1 MCKDQ
6 TDRNQKGLLIAMIL
20 IIGLLAFGNR
30 INDGH
35 ISPNP
40 SNRSI
45 PLRGTVTM
53 AGSTSME
60 PIANT
65 LAEGFMNRYPYVMVT
80 AEFTGSSAG
89 IEAVLAGSADIGNSS
104 RRLRPEEKA
113 AGAVEHIVALD
124 GIVMITDAENPVR
137 ELTKGQLFAVY
148 QGKVRNWREVGGQDR
163 AIVVVGREA
172 GSGTREAFE
181 EYLELEDR
189 CDYANELNSTGAVMA
204 RVSST
209 PGAIGYVSWDVVDDT
224 VAVLAIDGVKPTAD
238 TIRTGRYGLS
248 RPYVMVTKGGVEEQ
262 REAVREFFLYLES
275 GEGRALFEKIGVI
288 LYDPQENID
297 L

>member
-40 SNRSI
+40 SNRST

-209 PGAIGYVSWDVVDDT
+209 PGAIGYVSWDVADDT

-248 RPYVMVTKGGVEEQ
+248 RPFVMVTKGGVEEQ
-262 REAVREFFLYLES
+262 REVVREFFLYLES
-275 GEGRALFEKIGVI
+275 GEGRALFEKTGVI
-288 LYDPQENID
+288 LYDPQEKY
-297 L
+297 

>member
-30 INDGH
+30 INGGH
-35 ISPNP
+35 NSPNP
-40 SNRSI
+40 SNRST

-248 RPYVMVTKGGVEEQ
+248 RPFVMVTKGGVEEQ

-275 GEGRALFEKIGVI
+275 GEGRALFEKTGVI
-288 LYDPQENID
+288 LYDPQEKY
-297 L
+297 

>member
-6 TDRNQKGLLIAMIL
+6 TDRNQKGILIAMIL

-30 INDGH
+30 INDGYN
-35 ISPNP
+35 SPNP
-40 SNRSI
+40 SNRST

-104 RRLRPEEKA
+104 RMLRPEEKA

-137 ELTKGQLFAVY
+137 ELTKGQLFAIY

-181 EYLELEDR
+181 EYLELEER

-209 PGAIGYVSWDVVDDT
+209 PGAIGYVSWDVADDT
-224 VAVLAIDGVKPTAD
+224 VAVLAIDGVTPTAD

-248 RPYVMVTKGGVEEQ
+248 RPFVMVTKGGVEEQ

-275 GEGRALFEKIGVI
+275 GEGRALFEKTGVI
-288 LYDPQENID
+288 LYDPQEKY
-297 L
+297 

>member
-35 ISPNP
+35 NSPNP
-40 SNRSI
+40 SNRSTS
-45 PLRGTVTM
+45 LRGTVKM

-124 GIVMITDAENPVR
+124 GIVIITDAENPVR

-209 PGAIGYVSWDVVDDT
+209 PGAIGYISWDVADDT

-275 GEGRALFEKIGVI
+275 GEGRALFEKTGVI
-288 LYDPQENID
+288 LYDPQVKY
-297 L
+297 

>member
-35 ISPNP
+35 ISPIP
-40 SNRSI
+40 SNRST

-209 PGAIGYVSWDVVDDT
+209 PGAIGYVSWDVADDT

-248 RPYVMVTKGGVEEQ
+248 RPFVMVTKGGVEEQ

-275 GEGRALFEKIGVI
+275 GEGRALFEKTGVI
-288 LYDPQENID
+288 LYDPQEKY
-297 L
+297 

>member
-6 TDRNQKGLLIAMIL
+6 IDRNQKGILIAMIL

-35 ISPNP
+35 NSPNP
-40 SNRSI
+40 SNCSTS
-45 PLRGTVTM
+45 LRGTVKM

-137 ELTKGQLFAVY
+137 ELTKGQLFAIY

-181 EYLELEDR
+181 EYLELEER

-209 PGAIGYVSWDVVDDT
+209 PGAIGYVSWDVADDT

-262 REAVREFFLYLES
+262 SEAVREFFLYLES
-275 GEGRALFEKIGVI
+275 GEGRALFEKTGVI
-288 LYDPQENID
+288 LYDPQEKY
-297 L
+297 

>member
-35 ISPNP
+35 NSPNP
-40 SNRSI
+40 SNRST

-104 RRLRPEEKA
+104 RRLHPEEKA

-209 PGAIGYVSWDVVDDT
+209 PGAIGYVSWDVADDT

-248 RPYVMVTKGGVEEQ
+248 RPFVMVTKGGVEEQ

-275 GEGRALFEKIGVI
+275 GEGRALFEKTGVI
-288 LYDPQENID
+288 LYDPQEKY
-297 L
+297 

>member
-6 TDRNQKGLLIAMIL
+6 IDRNQKGILIAMIL

-35 ISPNP
+35 NSPNP
-40 SNRSI
+40 SNCSTS
-45 PLRGTVTM
+45 LRGTVKM

-124 GIVMITDAENPVR
+124 GIVIITDAENPVR

-209 PGAIGYVSWDVVDDT
+209 PGAIGYMSWDVADDT

-262 REAVREFFLYLES
+262 REAVRKFFLYLES
-275 GEGRALFEKIGVI
+275 GEGRALFEKTGVI
-288 LYDPQENID
+288 LYDPQEKY
-297 L
+297 

>member
-35 ISPNP
+35 ISPIP
-40 SNRSI
+40 SNRST

-209 PGAIGYVSWDVVDDT
+209 PGAIGYVSWDVADDR

-248 RPYVMVTKGGVEEQ
+248 RPFVMVTKGGVEEQ

-275 GEGRALFEKIGVI
+275 GEGRALFEKTGVI
-288 LYDPQENID
+288 LYDPQEKY
-297 L
+297 

>member
-1 MCKDQ
+1 MKKEYEDRA
-6 TDRNQKGLLIAMIL
+6 DRNEKRLLAAMIL
-20 IIGLLAFGNR
+20 IIGLLAFGSR
-30 INDGH
+30 GSDRQG
-35 ISPNP
+35 SFGQ
-40 SNRSI
+40 SNRST

-60 PIANT
+60 SIANA

-80 AEFTGSSAG
+80 VEFTGSSAG
-89 IEAVLAGSADIGNSS
+89 IEAALTGSADIGNSS

-113 AGAVEHIVALD
+113 AGAVEYIVALD

-137 ELTKGQLFAVY
+137 ELTKEQLSAIY
-148 QGKVRNWREVGGQDR
+148 QGKVRNWREVGGTDR

-181 EYLELEDR
+181 EYLELEER

-204 RVSST
+204 RVLST
-209 PGAIGYVSWDVVDDT
+209 PGAIGYVSWDVLDDT

-248 RPYVMVTKGGVEEQ
+248 RPYVMVTKGGLEEQ
-262 REAVREFFLYLES
+262 SEAVKEFFLYMKS
-275 GEGRALFEKIGVI
+275 GEGEALLKNAGGI
-288 LYDPQENID
+288 LVEAVQ
-297 L
+297 

>member
-6 TDRNQKGLLIAMIL
+6 TDRDQKGLLIAMIL

-30 INDGH
+30 INGGH
-35 ISPNP
+35 NSPNP
-40 SNRSI
+40 SNRST

-209 PGAIGYVSWDVVDDT
+209 PGAIGYVSWDVADDT

-248 RPYVMVTKGGVEEQ
+248 RPFVMVTKGGVEEQ
-262 REAVREFFLYLES
+262 CEAVREFFLYLES
-275 GEGRALFEKIGVI
+275 GEGRALFEKTGVI
-288 LYDPQENID
+288 LYDPQEKY
-297 L
+297 

>member
-6 TDRNQKGLLIAMIL
+6 IDRNQKGILIAMIL

-30 INDGH
+30 INDGYN
-35 ISPNP
+35 SPNP
-40 SNRSI
+40 SNRST

-137 ELTKGQLFAVY
+137 ELTKGQLFAIY

-181 EYLELEDR
+181 EYLELEER

-209 PGAIGYVSWDVVDDT
+209 PGAIGYVSWDVADDT
-224 VAVLAIDGVKPTAD
+224 VAVLAIDGVTPTAD

-248 RPYVMVTKGGVEEQ
+248 RPFVMVTKGGVEEQ

-275 GEGRALFEKIGVI
+275 GEGRALFEKTGVI
-288 LYDPQENID
+288 LYDPQEKY
-297 L
+297 

>member
-6 TDRNQKGLLIAMIL
+6 TDRNQNGLLIAMIL

-35 ISPNP
+35 NSPNP
-40 SNRSI
+40 SNRSTS
-45 PLRGTVTM
+45 LRGTVKM

-60 PIANT
+60 PIGNT

-89 IEAVLAGSADIGNSS
+89 IEAVLAGSVDIGNSS

-124 GIVMITDAENPVR
+124 GIVIITDAENPVR
-137 ELTKGQLFAVY
+137 ELTKGQLSAVY

-209 PGAIGYVSWDVVDDT
+209 PGAIGYMSWDVADDT
-224 VAVLAIDGVKPTAD
+224 VAVLAIDGVKPTVD

-248 RPYVMVTKGGVEEQ
+248 RPYVMVTKGGMEEQ
-262 REAVREFFLYLES
+262 REVVRKFFLYLES
-275 GEGRALFEKIGVI
+275 GEGRALFEKTGVI
-288 LYDPQENID
+288 LYDPQVKY
-297 L
+297 

>member
-30 INDGH
+30 INGGH
-35 ISPNP
+35 NSPNP
-40 SNRSI
+40 SNRST

-209 PGAIGYVSWDVVDDT
+209 PGAIGYVSWDVADDT

-275 GEGRALFEKIGVI
+275 GEGRALFEKTGVI
-288 LYDPQENID
+288 LYDPQEKY
-297 L
+297 

>member
-1 MCKDQ
+1 MNKKHE
-6 TDRNQKGLLIAMIL
+6 DRMNRNEKGFLAAMIL
-20 IIGLLAFGNR
+20 IIGLLAIGSR
-30 INDGH
+30 ENDRQG
-35 ISPNP
+35 SWGQ
-40 SNRSI
+40 SDRST

-60 PIANT
+60 PIANA
-65 LAEGFMNRYPYVMVT
+65 LAEGFRNRYPYVMVT

-89 IEAVLAGSADIGNSS
+89 IEAVLTGSADIGNSS

-113 AGAVEHIVALD
+113 AGGVEHIVALD
-124 GIVMITDAENPVR
+124 GIVIVTDAGNPVR
-137 ELTKGQLFAVY
+137 ELTKEQLSAIY
-148 QGKVRNWREVGGQDR
+148 QGKVRNWQELGGQDR

-209 PGAIGYVSWDVVDDT
+209 PGAVGYVSWDVLNDT
-224 VAVLAIDGVKPTAD
+224 VAVLAIDGVRPTEEV
-238 TIRTGRYGLS
+238 IRTGRYGLS
-248 RPYVMVTKGGVEEQ
+248 RPYVMVTKGKVEEQ
-262 REAVREFFLYLES
+262 REAVREFFRYLES
-275 GEGRALFEKIGVI
+275 GEGRALLEKTGVI
-288 LYDPQENID
+288 LSDTQ
-297 L
+297 

>member
-30 INDGH
+30 INGGH
-35 ISPNP
+35 NSPNP
-40 SNRSI
+40 SNRST

-104 RRLRPEEKA
+104 RMLRPEEKA
-113 AGAVEHIVALD
+113 AGAVEHIVAMD

-209 PGAIGYVSWDVVDDT
+209 PGAIGYVSWDVADDT

-248 RPYVMVTKGGVEEQ
+248 RPFVMVTKGGVEEQ
-262 REAVREFFLYLES
+262 REVVREFFLYLES
-275 GEGRALFEKIGVI
+275 GEGRALFEKTGVI
-288 LYDPQENID
+288 LYDPQEKY
-297 L
+297 

>member
-30 INDGH
+30 INGGH
-35 ISPNP
+35 NSPNP
-40 SNRSI
+40 SNRST

-137 ELTKGQLFAVY
+137 ELTKGQLFAIY

-181 EYLELEDR
+181 EYLELEER

-209 PGAIGYVSWDVVDDT
+209 PGAIGYVSWDVADDT

-262 REAVREFFLYLES
+262 SEAVREFFLYLES
-275 GEGRALFEKIGVI
+275 GEGSALFEKIGVI
-288 LYDPQENID
+288 LYDPQEKY
-297 L
+297 

>member
-6 TDRNQKGLLIAMIL
+6 IDRNQKGILIAMIL

-30 INDGH
+30 INDGYN
-35 ISPNP
+35 SPNP
-40 SNRSI
+40 SNRST

-104 RRLRPEEKA
+104 RMLRPEEKA

-137 ELTKGQLFAVY
+137 ELTKGQLFAIY

-181 EYLELEDR
+181 EYLELEER

-209 PGAIGYVSWDVVDDT
+209 PGAIGYVSWDVADDT
-224 VAVLAIDGVKPTAD
+224 VAVLAIDGVTPTAD

-248 RPYVMVTKGGVEEQ
+248 RPFVMVTKGGVEEQ

-275 GEGRALFEKIGVI
+275 GEGRALFEKTGVI
-288 LYDPQENID
+288 LYDPQEKY
-297 L
+297 

>member
-35 ISPNP
+35 NSPNP
-40 SNRSI
+40 SNRST

-209 PGAIGYVSWDVVDDT
+209 PGAIGYVSWDVADDT

-248 RPYVMVTKGGVEEQ
+248 RPFVMVTKGGVEEQ

-275 GEGRALFEKIGVI
+275 GEGRALFEKTGVI
-288 LYDPQENID
+288 LYDPQEKY
-297 L
+297 

>member
-6 TDRNQKGLLIAMIL
+6 TDRDQKGLLIAMIL

-30 INDGH
+30 INGGH
-35 ISPNP
+35 NSPNP
-40 SNRSI
+40 SNRST

-209 PGAIGYVSWDVVDDT
+209 PGAIGYVSWDVADDT

-248 RPYVMVTKGGVEEQ
+248 RPFVMVTKGGVEEQ

-275 GEGRALFEKIGVI
+275 GEGRALFEKTGVI

>member
-6 TDRNQKGLLIAMIL
+6 IDRNQKGILIAMIL

-30 INDGH
+30 INDGYN
-35 ISPNP
+35 SPNP
-40 SNRSI
+40 SNRST

-209 PGAIGYVSWDVVDDT
+209 PGAIGYMSWDVADDT

-275 GEGRALFEKIGVI
+275 GEGRALFEKTGVI
-288 LYDPQENID
+288 LYDPQEKY
-297 L
+297 

>member
-35 ISPNP
+35 NSPNP
-40 SNRSI
+40 SNCSTS
-45 PLRGTVTM
+45 LRGTVKM

-124 GIVMITDAENPVR
+124 GIVIITDAENPVR

-209 PGAIGYVSWDVVDDT
+209 PGAIGYMSWDVADDT

-238 TIRTGRYGLS
+238 TIRTGRYGVS

-275 GEGRALFEKIGVI
+275 GEGRALFEKTGVI
-288 LYDPQENID
+288 LYDSQVKY
-297 L
+297 

>member
-30 INDGH
+30 INGGH
-35 ISPNP
+35 NSPNP
-40 SNRSI
+40 SNRSTS
-45 PLRGTVTM
+45 LRGTVTM

-209 PGAIGYVSWDVVDDT
+209 PGAIGYVSWDVADDT

-248 RPYVMVTKGGVEEQ
+248 RPFVMVTKGGVEEQ

-275 GEGRALFEKIGVI
+275 GEGRALFEKTGVI
-288 LYDPQENID
+288 LYDPQEKY
-297 L
+297 

>member
-6 TDRNQKGLLIAMIL
+6 TDRDQKGLLIAMIL

-35 ISPNP
+35 NSPNP
-40 SNRSI
+40 SNRST

-248 RPYVMVTKGGVEEQ
+248 RPFVMVTKGGVEEQ

-275 GEGRALFEKIGVI
+275 GEGRALFEKTGVI
-288 LYDPQENID
+288 LYDPQEKY
-297 L
+297 